1 MVEGAKKDKQ
11 RAEFY
16 DALGH
21 PMRLAI
27 LKALSEAPMGF
38 AELKRRLTIDSS
50 GHLKHHLN
58 KLNSL
63 IKTDEYGKYCLSDN
77 GKDALLTMHPIEKYN
92 EDARFREQV
101 GLLIRAL
108 RSDITSVQ
116 EIAVVQ
122 LSLFGPR
129 AIPYLRSALSEAFS
143 EPSNPELNNMIDYTE
158 DAISGLINILGI
170 ISVPATVPDIVKALP
185 RPEAFEALAK
195 IGNKQA
201 LDAVIS
207 SMPKWYSKYVDLYYS
222 SERKPEDVDDFLRKI
237 FGHFDQEDVKT
248 ALENALNAG
257 EETAKSIAAR
267 ILAVVGDSHSFPAL
281 IDALENGNC
290 STKTEVARALI
301 RLRASEA
308 VPNIIAEL
316 VKIQGYSPSSKRDNT
331 SADHDAETIR
341 TAKDALSDAVLKL
354 GSVDNWLQISFHRP
368 KLDLRKSSH
377 FDGAIINSGEKAIPE
392 LTKLLQAPDSDVQQK
407 AAEMI
412 ARIKRGDKV
421 DKRSYFY

>member
-1 MVEGAKKDKQ
+1 MVEGTEKDKQ
-11 RAEFY
+11 RAEVY

-50 GHLKHHLN
+50 GHLKHHLD

-63 IKTDEYGKYCLSDN
+63 IKTDEHGKYCLSDK
-77 GKDALLTMHPIEKYN
+77 GKDTLLTMHPIEKYN

-143 EPSNPELNNMIDYTE
+143 ELDNSEATE
-158 DAISGLINILGI
+158 DAISGLIKVLGI
-170 ISVPATVPDIVKALP
+170 ISVPATVPVVVKALP

-207 SMPKWYSKYVDLYYS
+207 SIPKWYSKYVDLYYS

-248 ALENALNAG
+248 ALENALSAG

-301 RLRASEA
+301 RLRSREA

-354 GSVDNWLQISFHRP
+354 GSVDDWLQISFHRP

-392 LTKLLQAPDSDVQQK
+392 LTKLLQAPDSDVQQE

-412 ARIKRGDKV
+412 ARIKRGEKV
-421 DKRSYFY
+421 DERSYFY